1 MNDSRVL
8 QLFNLYKKEIFD
20 GFFDYKHG
28 SQDGIHPYIS
38 GDKHYL
44 LVPYLMIPH
53 K

>member
-1 MNDSRVL
+1 MILEFCNCL
-8 QLFNLYKKEIFD
+8 TFTKTKKFD
-20 GFFDYKHG
+20 GFFDHEHG

-44 LVPYLMIPH
+44 LVPYLMIPY